1 MKSEVMNKIILI
13 FDDDK
18 TILDMFKLV
27 LEASEYIVCVSETS
41 HDIINKVDNYK
52 PDLIIMDNWI
62 PEIGGVRATQ
72 LLKSNNDYK
81 HIPVIYC
88 SANNDIAIL
97 AQQAGAQAYLPKPF
111 DLDDLERVVER
122 MLIN

>member
-1 MKSEVMNKIILI
+1 
-13 FDDDK
+13 
-18 TILDMFKLV
+18 LDMFKLV

-41 HDIINKVDNYK
+41 HDIIHKVDRFK

-62 PEIGGVRATQ
+62 PDIGGVKATQ
-72 LLKSNNDYK
+72 LLKCNDAYK

-88 SANNDIAIL
+88 SANSDVVSL

-111 DLDDLERVVER
+111 DLDDLEQVVKR